1 MDTSIIINGTDN
13 MNAETEK
20 RNLTAKTGDGH
31 NHQQNRKKNSE
42 QQQQK
47 KPNKE
52 QRVVILG
59 ERMVKHLNGW
69 EMPKSTMCGQL

>member
-1 MDTSIIINGTDN
+1 MDISIIINGTDN

-47 KPNKE
+47 KTK
-52 QRVVILG
+52 QTA
-59 ERMVKHLNGW
+59 
-69 EMPKSTMCGQL
+69 KSCHIREEDGKTP